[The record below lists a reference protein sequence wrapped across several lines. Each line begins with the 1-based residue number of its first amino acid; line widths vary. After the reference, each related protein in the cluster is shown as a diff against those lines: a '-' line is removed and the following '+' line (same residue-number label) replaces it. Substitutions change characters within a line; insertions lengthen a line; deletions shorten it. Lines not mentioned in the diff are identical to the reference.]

1 MGKRASRPAGT
12 PTETTLARNLRLD
25 FMDGESPFVALN
37 PPARGEYFLE
47 PLPMLY
53 SLSRQ
58 NMPSSFNHWL
68 DWILPIALYLLG
80 ILVIALVVNRL
91 LRAVTNLV
99 IKQASGQG
107 RQAQLREQQTRTLA
121 GVLYG
126 AGSKVVWVVALLM
139 ALEKLG
145 FSTTPAVTLAGLASL
160 AVGFGAQ
167 TLVRD
172 VIMGFYIVLEDQYVV
187 GDTIQIGDYIGRVEH
202 LTLRRTV
209 IRDARGALV
218 TIANGEIRTVSN
230 LSRDWSQA
238 FVDVSLAPES
248 PVEKTLQA
256 LETAAAALRGDPAWS
271 QALVDGPRIL
281 GVQSFD
287 RSSTTVRLQV
297 RTAPTRQDEVARELR
312 RRIQVEFQKQGIP
325 TSSVHRIELAG
336 VAHPS
341 QEAAQAD
348 AGS

>member
-1 MGKRASRPAGT
+1 MRFQCYT
-12 PTETTLARNLRLD
+12 PHL
-25 FMDGESPFVALN
+25 VKI
-37 PPARGEYFLE
+37 
-47 PLPMLY
+47 
-53 SLSRQ
+53 
-58 NMPSSFNHWL
+58 MPSSLNHWL
-68 DWILPIALYLLG
+68 ELALPNALLLFGILIIALLL
-80 ILVIALVVNRL
+80 NRVM
-91 LRAVTNLV
+91 RAVSNLV
-99 IKQASGQG
+99 IKHASGQG
-107 RQAQLREQQTRTLA
+107 RTAQQREQQTRTLA

-126 AGSKVVWVVALLM
+126 AGSKVVWVVALLT
-139 ALEKLG
+139 ALSVFKINIL
-145 FSTTPAVTLAGLASL
+145 PAVTLAGLASL

-172 VIMGFYIVLEDQYVV
+172 IITGFYIVLEDQYVV
-187 GDTIQIGDYIGRVEH
+187 GDTIQFGDYIGRVEH

-248 PVEKTLQA
+248 PIEKTLQA
-256 LETAAAALRGDPAWS
+256 LENAAAALRGDPAWS
-271 QALVDGPRIL
+271 QTLVDGPRIL

-287 RSSTTVRLQV
+287 RHSSTVRLQV

-325 TSSVHRIELAG
+325 ISNVQRIELAG
-336 VAHPS
+336 VSHSS
-341 QEAAQAD
+341 QEAAQSDTA
-348 AGS
+348 S